1 VTGEREVDV
10 ENVYS
15 GKPWLKFYDEGVP
28 AAIDEYPDMSYA
40 EAVREAFEALPERV
54 ALHYMG
60 NDITFSEFDVFSNQ
74 FAHFLVKNACSAG
87 DTVGVHL
94 LNVPAAFISA
104 IGIQKAGCVYTG
116 VSILLTA
123 DELEYQL
130 NDSGARVLV
139 TFDFQFE
146 TVKKVAHKTGVKTII
161 IVSIADFLPFVKKS
175 LGKLFRKIPT
185 GKTHPL
191 PGIEVVKFMDILKT
205 MPGDLVSVKVKPED
219 PCFMMYT
226 GGTTGPPKGAVLT
239 QRNVVS
245 HMKQMRTW
253 VGSSEIGR
261 HTVASAFPL
270 FHQAGN
276 FLSMWGISM
285 GASTILMPNP
295 RDLKF
300 IISSMKKYKPTAMIN
315 VPTIYLELMKYPEF
329 RALDFS
335 NAEFFVSG
343 ASPFPQESIREFER
357 VVGEGKVMEVYG
369 MTETTPLITAN
380 PRHGMKKVGSVGIPM
395 IDTDVKLVDPET
407 GEVVPVGEP
416 GEILVRG
423 PQVLGGGY
431 HNRPEETEYAFRNGW
446 FHTGDIAM
454 MDTDGYFYIV
464 DRLKDMLSVSGFKVF
479 TRQVD
484 DVLMEHPDVDIAAT
498 IGLPDPKRPGSEIV
512 ASCIVL
518 KQNIGKSQEMVQKIH
533 SYMKE
538 KVSPYKVPKVIRFM
552 DELPMSAVGK
562 VLKKDLRKIME
573 VD

>member
-1 VTGEREVDV
+1 V
-10 ENVYS
+10 EDIYS
-15 GKPWLKFYDEGVP
+15 AKPWLKFYDEGIP
-28 AAIDEYPDMSYA
+28 ATIANYPEMSYA
-40 EAVREAFEALPERV
+40 EAVREAFESLPERI
-54 ALHYMG
+54 ALYYMG
-60 NDITFSEFDVFSNQ
+60 CDITFREFDVLSNQ
-74 FAHFLVKNACSAG
+74 FAHFLIENGCGAG
-87 DTVGVHL
+87 DTVGAHL

-104 IGIQKAGCVYTG
+104 IGIQKAGCVYSG

-130 NDSGARVLV
+130 NDSEAKVLV

-146 TVKKVAHKTGVKTII
+146 TVEKVVQKTGVHTIVV
-161 IVSIADFLPFVKKS
+161 VSIADFLPLFKKS

-185 GKTHPL
+185 GRVQNIE
-191 PGIEVVKFMDILKT
+191 GIKVVPFMDILRD
-205 MPGDLVSVKVKPED
+205 MPEDLVNVKVGPED

-239 QRNVVS
+239 QGNVVN
-245 HMKQMRTW
+245 HMEQMRTW
-253 VGSSEIGR
+253 VGSAEMGR
-261 HTVASAFPL
+261 HTIASAFPL

-276 FLSMWGISM
+276 FLSLWGISM
-285 GASTILMPNP
+285 GASTILLPNP

-300 IISSMKKYKPTAMIN
+300 MISSMKKYRPTAMIN
-315 VPTIYLELMKYPEF
+315 VPTIYMELMKHKEF
-329 RALDFS
+329 RDLDFS
-335 NAEFFVSG
+335 CAEFFVSG
-343 ASPFPQESIREFER
+343 ASPFPLESIREFEK

-380 PRHGMKKVGSVGIPM
+380 PRHGLKKVGSVGIPM

-407 GEVVPVGEP
+407 GEAVPLGQA

-431 HNRPEETEYAFRNGW
+431 HNNPEETAHAFRDGW
-446 FHTGDIAM
+446 FHTGDIAT
-454 MDTDGYFYIV
+454 MDEEGYFYIV

-518 KQNIGKSQEMVQKIH
+518 KDSAEKDEEMREKIH

-538 KVSPYKVPKVIRFM
+538 KVAPYKVPRVIRFM

-562 VLKKDLRKIME
+562 VLKKDLREMVKA
-573 VD
+573 D

>member
-1 VTGEREVDV
+1 MEDI
-10 ENVYS
+10 YS
-15 GKPWLKFYDEGVP
+15 AKPWLKFYDDGVP
-28 AAIDEYPDMSYA
+28 ATIDEYPEMSYA
-40 EAVREAFEALPERV
+40 EAVHEAFETLPERV
-54 ALHYMG
+54 ALYYMG
-60 NDITFSEFDVFSNQ
+60 RDITFREFDIFSSQ
-74 FAHFLVKNACSAG
+74 FAHFLTENNCGAG
-87 DTVGVHL
+87 DTVGAHL

-104 IGIQKAGCVYTG
+104 IGIQKAGCVYSG

-130 NDSGARVLV
+130 NDSEAKVLV

-146 TVKKVAHKTGVKTII
+146 TVEKVVHRTGVHTII
-161 IVSIADFLPFVKKS
+161 VVSIADFLPLLKKS
-175 LGKLFRKIPT
+175 LGKLFRKIPK
-185 GKTHPL
+185 GKVREIE
-191 PGIEVVKFMDILKT
+191 GIKVIRFMDILRD
-205 MPGDLVSVKVKPED
+205 MPGDLVNVKVKPED

-239 QRNVVS
+239 HGNVVR
-245 HMKQMRTW
+245 HMEQMRTW
-253 VGSSEIGR
+253 VGSAEIGR
-261 HTVASAFPL
+261 HTIASAFPL

-276 FLSMWGISM
+276 FLSLWGISM
-285 GASTILMPNP
+285 GASTILIPNP

-300 IISSMKKYKPTAMIN
+300 IISSMKKYRPTAMIN
-315 VPTIYLELMKYPEF
+315 VPTIYMELMKSPEF
-329 RALDFS
+329 HALDFS
-335 NAEFFVSG
+335 GVEFFVSG
-343 ASPFPQESIREFER
+343 ASPFPLESIREFEK

-380 PRHGMKKVGSVGIPM
+380 PREGLKKVGSVGIPM

-407 GEVVPVGEP
+407 GEVVPLGEA

-431 HNRPEETEYAFRNGW
+431 HNNPEETAHAFRDGW
-446 FHTGDIAM
+446 FHTGDIAR
-454 MDTDGYFYIV
+454 MDADGYFYIV

-498 IGLPDPKRPGSEIV
+498 IGLPDTKRPGSEIV
-512 ASCIVL
+512 ASCVVL
-518 KQNIGKSQEMVQKIH
+518 KDNVEKTEEMREKIH

-538 KVSPYKVPKVIRFM
+538 KVAPYKVPKVIRFM

-562 VLKKDLRKIME
+562 VLKKDLREMVKA
-573 VD
+573 D